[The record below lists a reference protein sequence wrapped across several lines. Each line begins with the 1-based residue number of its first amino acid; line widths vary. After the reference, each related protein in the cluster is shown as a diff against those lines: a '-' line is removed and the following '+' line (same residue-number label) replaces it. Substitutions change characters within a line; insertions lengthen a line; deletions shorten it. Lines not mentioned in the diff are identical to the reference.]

1 MKPSD
6 SLCLF
11 PFSNIEQR
19 TDGTYA
25 PCCKWKGS
33 LSLKNATPLEAF
45 QSEEMNQIRE
55 KFRQNQTIVNCLE
68 CHAFE
73 KSGGE
78 SMRLVGRKYFK
89 VQESLDHFEKYK
101 TPKKIE
107 LRLGNTCNMSC
118 RICNPSS
125 SSLWVTELTRQGLIT
140 QENKEEFEQYK
151 GRDFFSLPHARED
164 FLKLLPGL
172 TEIQFTGGEPLL
184 NKEHELLLQ
193 ELEKNNVLSRL
204 ILRYNTNGSLLPKET
219 LRLWEKAREVHLNFS
234 VDDIG
239 MRFNYERYGV
249 DFNRVHENL
258 KQIRDL
264 SRSHPHIIPNLF
276 VTVSCFNFFYLD
288 DYFRFFNGLMPVTL
302 SLLSFPAHF
311 NVRALPSPLKKM
323 ITEKFKGVAEVK
335 DIITYMNAEDWY
347 EEQKQSFHA
356 NIKRSD
362 LYRNQNFSDFF
373 PELSVHYF

>member
-1 MKPSD
+1 MNHGD

-19 TDGTYA
+19 TDGSYA

-55 KFRQNQTIVNCLE
+55 KFRQNQTMVNCLE

-73 KSGGE
+73 KTGGE
-78 SMRLVGRKYFK
+78 SMRLVGHKYFK
-89 VQESLDHFEKYK
+89 VQESLEHFEKYR

-125 SSLWVTELTRQGLIT
+125 SSLWVTELSRQGLIS
-140 QENKEEFEQYK
+140 NPEFEKYK
-151 GRDFFSLPHARED
+151 GHDFFSLPNARED

-184 NKEHELLLQ
+184 SKEHELLLQ
-193 ELEKNNVLSRL
+193 ELEAHNVLERM

-219 LRLWEKAREVHLNFS
+219 LRLWSRAKEVHLNFS

-239 MRFNYERYGV
+239 ERFHYQRYGV
-249 DFNRVHENL
+249 EFARVHENL

-264 SRSHPHIIPNLF
+264 AAISPNIRPNLF
-276 VTVSCFNFFYLD
+276 VTVSCFNLFYLD
-288 DYFRFFNGLMPVTL
+288 EYNRFFNDFMPVIY

-311 NVRALPSPLKKM
+311 NVRALPFTLKTL
-323 ITEKFKGVAEVK
+323 ITEKYQGQAELR
-335 DIITYMNAEDWY
+335 DIIAYMNAENWY
-347 EEQKQSFHA
+347 EEQKQVFRET
-356 NIKRSD
+356 IKRSD
-362 LYRNQNFSDFF
+362 LYRKQDFNDFF
-373 PELSVHYF
+373 PELAPHYT